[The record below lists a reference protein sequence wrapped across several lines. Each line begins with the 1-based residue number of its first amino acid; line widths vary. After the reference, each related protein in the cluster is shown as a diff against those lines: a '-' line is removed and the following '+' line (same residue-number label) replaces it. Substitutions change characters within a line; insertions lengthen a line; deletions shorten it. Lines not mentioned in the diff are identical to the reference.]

1 MRFKEENVMD
11 NNKPANEKK
20 KIPAKLFMAAQKAE
34 TAEELI
40 KIVKE
45 INLDYSEAQIKAY
58 FDAQNKNGELSDDEL
73 DNVSGGGCGDDI
85 DVRPNECDSFSPY
98 LGGDKDDYY
107 YDGNPCARCRHWTG
121 GWYQF
126 DCRAEDD

>member
-1 MRFKEENVMD
+1 MD

-40 KIVKE
+40 KIAKE

-58 FDAQNKNGELSDDEL
+58 FDARNKNGELSDDEL
-73 DNVSGGGCGDDI
+73 NNVSGGGCGDDI
-85 DVRPNECDSFSPY
+85 DVRPNECDGFSPH
-98 LGGDKDDYY
+98 LGGAKDDYY
-107 YDGNPCARCRHWTG
+107 YDYSPCPRCRWWRPGRWNYCAH
-121 GWYQF
+121 
-126 DCRAEDD
+126 DDD